1 MQVRRLRQGT
11 DGRLQPR
18 RLRDHGVTAGKP
30 AVSRKGLVVVL
41 AVACISVAHG
51 RVGAY
56 RFFPEGI
63 FIERE
68 GRLIVGSEDAPR
80 WSPDV
85 WGPGETLVW
94 EIAPDLEVVY
104 RETGV
109 LPLVESALAVWSDL
123 PSAAISWRV
132 SGVGDEVDEAAGI
145 DADTDSK
152 KDGRNTI
159 FLNIARP
166 GGGLADVWDKRS
178 SNGWEVT
185 ECDVG
190 FLRNIWD
197 AYEALWLKPSEDLDP
212 EDLEMRRNSFRAS
225 HARDL
230 AHDFGHC
237 LGLHHPAMLSVVGRE
252 VSLFGSRR
260 LIHPLDPRM
269 SYGRRPEALKD
280 LALTHDDVVGASLLR
295 PADGWKRT
303 TGSISG
309 VLDLPGEEAA
319 RYAYV
324 WALPVDGD
332 PLRDR
337 VGAFTNRVGAFLIEG
352 LRPGN
357 YALWAQPAIS
367 PRAHVHQLSGYPV
380 FDLQD
385 TVLGRPVRVRAGRTT
400 GGVEIPV
407 RRGRRAR
414 PPPEAVRTPRHSD
427 PGTPIN
433 NRWGSTCSGV
443 RIRGEPPFAADGPL
457 WFTQGNWELRGERW
471 FATRLTVEWSPE
483 AGNAVFDWAGP
494 WRDWYGYGDGAEAKS
509 FAGESRLYLDISIS
523 DYRIEA
529 SGPVTRHTM
538 DIAWP
543 ETTEARLRF
552 RSEDGA
558 CDGEPTVVCS
568 LAGCGITE

>member
-1 MQVRRLRQGT
+1 M
-11 DGRLQPR
+11 
-18 RLRDHGVTAGKP
+18 TAGRS
-30 AVSRKGLVVVL
+30 AVSRKGLLVVL
-41 AVACISVAHG
+41 TVACIAVAHG

-56 RFFPEGI
+56 RFFTEGDGRD
-63 FIERE
+63 RE
-68 GRLIVGSEDAPR
+68 GRLIVGSEDAGR

-85 WGPGETLVW
+85 WGPGDTLLW
-94 EIAPDLEVVY
+94 EISPDPDFELVFGGPQGVV
-104 RETGV
+104 
-109 LPLVESALAVWSDL
+109 PFVEQALAAWSDL

-132 SGVGDEVDEAAGI
+132 SGIGDEVQKATTI
-145 DADTDSK
+145 
-152 KDGRNTI
+152 DGRNT
-159 FLNIARP
+159 FFVES
-166 GGGLADVWDKRS
+166 GGYGLAAADLWWERS
-178 SNGWEVT
+178 SNGWGVT
-185 ECDVG
+185 ECDVWFG
-190 FLRNIWD
+190 ADW
-197 AYEALWLKPSEDLDP
+197 ALIPERLEGLAG
-212 EDLEMRRNSFRAS
+212 EDLEMYRESRRAQLSRTLV
-225 HARDL
+225 HE
-230 AHDFGHC
+230 FGHC
-237 LGLHHPAMLSVVGRE
+237 LGLVHAAALSVVGRE

-260 LIHPLDPRM
+260 LIHPIDPLM
-269 SYGRRPEALKD
+269 SYGTKLDPVRHELSD
-280 LALTHDDVVGASLLR
+280 HVTHDDVVGASLLR

-319 RYAYV
+319 RYAHV

-367 PRAHVHQLSGYPV
+367 QIAHVYRLSGYAV

-407 RRGRRAR
+407 RRGRRGR

-427 PGTPIN
+427 PGMPID
-433 NRWGSTCSGV
+433 NRWGNACSGV

-457 WFTQGNWELRGERW
+457 WFTQGDRSLRGERW

-494 WRDWYGYGDGAEAKS
+494 WRDWEWEWWERDGAQAKPLR
-509 FAGESRLYLDISIS
+509 GESRLYLDISIS

-529 SGPVTRHTM
+529 SGLVTRHTM
-538 DIAWP
+538 EIAWP

-558 CDGEPTVVCS
+558 CDGEPTVVCN
-568 LAGCGITE
+568 LAGCGITR

>member
-1 MQVRRLRQGT
+1 M
-11 DGRLQPR
+11 
-18 RLRDHGVTAGKP
+18 TAGRS

-56 RFFPEGI
+56 RFIPEGG
-63 FIERE
+63 FRDRE
-68 GRLIVGSEDAPR
+68 GRLIVGSEDAGR

-94 EIAPDLEVVY
+94 EIAPDLEVVF

-109 LPLVESALAVWSDL
+109 LPLVEPALAVWSDL
-123 PSAAISWRV
+123 PSSAISWRV
-132 SGVGDEVDEAAGI
+132 SGVGDEVDEAARV
-145 DADTDSK
+145 DADTDAK

-159 FLNIARP
+159 FLKPAWV
-166 GGGLADVWDKRS
+166 GGGVADQWYERS

-185 ECDVG
+185 DCDVG
-190 FLRNIWD
+190 LGSQTWD
-197 AYEALWLKPSEDLDP
+197 WYEELWLIPEDLDP

-225 HARDL
+225 HVRVL
-230 AHDFGHC
+230 VHEFGHC
-237 LGLHHPAMLSVVGRE
+237 LGLHHPAALSVVGRE

-260 LIHPLDPRM
+260 LIHPIDPQM
-269 SYGRRPEALKD
+269 SYGRRLGLDPED
-280 LALTHDDVVGASLLR
+280 THYLTRDDVVGASLLW

-367 PRAHVHQLSGYPV
+367 PIAHVYQLSGYPV

-457 WFTQGNWELRGERW
+457 WFTQGDWGLRGERW

-494 WRDWYGYGDGAEAKS
+494 WRDWYWHSGLERVEP
-509 FAGESRLYLDISIS
+509 FWEETRLYLDISIP
-523 DYRIEA
+523 DYRIEV

-538 DIAWP
+538 EIAWP
-543 ETTEARLRF
+543 ETTELRLRF

-568 LAGCGITE
+568 LDGCGITR

>member
-1 MQVRRLRQGT
+1 M
-11 DGRLQPR
+11 
-18 RLRDHGVTAGKP
+18 TAGRP

-41 AVACISVAHG
+41 TVACISVAHG

-94 EIAPDLEVVY
+94 EIAPDMEVVF
-104 RETGV
+104 REMGM
-109 LPLVESALAVWSDL
+109 LPLIEPALAVWSDL

-132 SGVGDEVDEAAGI
+132 SGVGDEVDEAARI

-159 FLNIARP
+159 FLNIAGP

-190 FLRNIWD
+190 FQRDLWD
-197 AYEALWLKPSEDLDP
+197 TYEEFWLTPEDVDP
-212 EDLEMRRNSFRAS
+212 EFLETRRRVSRAQLM
-225 HARDL
+225 HAL
-230 AHDFGHC
+230 VHEFGHC
-237 LGLHHPAMLSVVGRE
+237 LGLDHSAALSVVGRE
-252 VSLFGSRR
+252 VSLFGSWR
-260 LIHPLDPRM
+260 LIHPIDPLM
-269 SYGRRPEALKD
+269 SYGTRLDPLD
-280 LALTHDDVVGASLLR
+280 TNYPTHVTHDDVVGASLLR

-303 TGSISG
+303 TGSIAG

-337 VGAFTNRVGAFLIEG
+337 VGAFTNRAGAFLIEG

-407 RRGRRAR
+407 RRGRRSR
-414 PPPEAVRTPRHSD
+414 PPPEAVQTPRHSD
-427 PGTPIN
+427 PGTPID

-457 WFTQGNWELRGERW
+457 WFTQGDWGLRGERW

-494 WRDWYGYGDGAEAKS
+494 WRDWYWHSGLERAEP
-509 FAGESRLYLDISIS
+509 FWEETRLYLDISIP
-523 DYRIEA
+523 DYRIEV

-538 DIAWP
+538 EIAWP
-543 ETTEARLRF
+543 ETTELRLRF

-558 CDGEPTVVCS
+558 CDGEPTVVCN
-568 LAGCGITE
+568 LAGCGITR